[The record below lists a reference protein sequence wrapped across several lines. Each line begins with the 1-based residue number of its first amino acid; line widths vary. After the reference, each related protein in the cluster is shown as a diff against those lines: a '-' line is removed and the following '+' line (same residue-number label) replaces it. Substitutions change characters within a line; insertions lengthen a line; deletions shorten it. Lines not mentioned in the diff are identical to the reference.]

1 MSRSFHALHL
11 ATFWA
16 GCLAILPAT
25 SFAQAPPPPERPPA
39 AFDPA
44 DVYFQAWLLCN
55 DAEKLEKQGKPAEAL
70 AKLRRANQ
78 MFDTIAAN
86 FPEWKKDML
95 ETRRRKTADHIA
107 DVLPKAM
114 EQEEKRDQ
122 AVAELEGRRT
132 GDGPAP
138 GPEVPVAPTPG
149 NPADTLATRRVRE
162 LEKQVADLQDEIA
175 RQREAATDPAK
186 KDQAERQRDRA
197 IADLQK
203 ARTELDRLRRD
214 ATEGPM
220 QEEVDALARRINK
233 LEAEKEVMGRALEQS
248 RQETEQ
254 AKSQIDALQGERAR
268 LLGQIETLKQD
279 LADNKRNLELER
291 GTSNEIIEGQQRQ
304 IRQLQGTIQK
314 KDEQLAESRK
324 TIERLE
330 SELGQIRE
338 SFEGLR
344 EERDE
349 LLRERDQMAA
359 LLKLNEA
366 GQLQEV
372 IDQNLALDRE
382 LRETKKRFEALQT
395 DSDATAEDLKLAL
408 RDLSIAKLR
417 IQEFRQTNQDQEKRL
432 ADLQQRL
439 QQEASSVQEN
449 AVDPGEAQMLRAILD
464 RQIKI
469 QEKRAEA
476 RNLLFEQ
483 LRQKAQGDPDLQ
495 RAMDNFQGNELNLT
509 PEELAIIEGQVV
521 DGTIIS
527 PYARPRSEVERAYAD
542 LNEELRPYDAAA
554 TRAYLEG
561 RPLAAREAWE
571 MMIERNPGD
580 VASMCKL
587 GLVENELGNE
597 AAAADMFRR
606 ATELD
611 PNNPYA
617 HRMLGYFLDRF
628 GEREEAIAALRRSAE
643 LSPTDPRTH
652 QLLGNCL
659 FRAGRLDE
667 AREAYSAALDCDP
680 ASPET
685 HHNLAILLA
694 RSGKKE
700 KALEHYNKA
709 LELGTPPNS
718 DLEKIIGFTPA
729 DPTPPPTDP

>member
-1 MSRSFHALHL
+1 MRRGFPRFHL
-11 ATFWA
+11 AAALLGLLA
-16 GCLAILPAT
+16 GTPHPAV
-25 SFAQAPPPPERPPA
+25 AQAPAPAPRAPA

-44 DVYFQAWLLCN
+44 DVFFQAWLLCT
-55 DAEKLEKQGKPAEAL
+55 DAEKLEKEGKSAAAL

-86 FPEWKKDML
+86 FPDWKKEML
-95 ETRRRKTADHIA
+95 ESRRRKTNDHIA
-107 DVLPKAM
+107 TVLPKALA
-114 EQEEKRDQ
+114 EQQQRDQ

-132 GDGPAP
+132 GPTPAP
-138 GPEVPVAPTPG
+138 GPEVPAPPPA
-149 NPADTLATRRVRE
+149 PADTLATRRVRE
-162 LEKQVADLQDEIA
+162 LERQVREFQDQIA
-175 RQREAATDPAK
+175 RSREAATDPAAR
-186 KDQAERQRDRA
+186 DQAERERDRA

-233 LEAEKEVMGRALEQS
+233 LEAEKDVMGRALEQS

-254 AKSQIDALQGERAR
+254 ARSQVDALQGERAR

-279 LADNKRNLELER
+279 LADNQRNLELER
-291 GTSNEIIEGQQRQ
+291 RTSNEVIEGQQRQ
-304 IRQLQGTIQK
+304 IRQLQDTIQQ
-314 KDEQLAESRK
+314 KDRQLAESRK

-330 SELGQIRE
+330 SEIGEIRL
-338 SFEGLR
+338 SFEDLR
-344 EERDE
+344 NERDE

-366 GQLQEV
+366 GQIQEV

-382 LRETKKRFEALQT
+382 LRETRKRLESLQA
-395 DSDATAEDLKLAL
+395 DNDASAEDLKLAL

-417 IQEFRQTNQDQEKRL
+417 IQEFRQTNQEQEKRL
-432 ADLQQRL
+432 AALQQRL
-439 QQEASSVQEN
+439 QSAATN
-449 AVDPGEAQMLRAILD
+449 IDDTAVNPGEAQMLRAILD

-483 LRQKAQGDPDLQ
+483 LREKARNDPDLQ
-495 RAMDNFQGNELNLT
+495 RAMENFQGNELNLT
-509 PEELAIIEGQVV
+509 PEELAIIDGQVV

-542 LNEELRPYDAAA
+542 LTEELKPYDAAA

-587 GLVENELGNE
+587 GLVESELGNE
-597 AAAADMFRR
+597 PAATDMFRR

-617 HRMLGYFLDRF
+617 HRMLGYFLDRA
-628 GEREEAIAALRRSAE
+628 GDREEAIAALRRSAE

-652 QLLGNCL
+652 QLLGNSL
-659 FRAGRLDE
+659 FRANRLDE
-667 AREAYSAALDCDP
+667 AREAYLAALDCDP
-680 ASPET
+680 TSAET

-694 RSGKKE
+694 RNGKKDQ
-700 KALEHYNKA
+700 ALEHYRKA
-709 LELGTPPNS
+709 LELGTPANP
-718 DLEKIIGFTPA
+718 DLEKILGT
-729 DPTPPPTDP
+729 TPPAP

>member
-1 MSRSFHALHL
+1 MA
-11 ATFWA
+11 AA
-16 GCLAILPAT
+16 PAISTQAP
-25 SFAQAPPPPERPPA
+25 AQAPAPAQRPPA

-44 DVYFQAWLLCN
+44 DVYFQAWLLCS
-55 DAEKLEKQGKPAEAL
+55 DAEKLEKQGKNAEAL

-86 FPEWKKDML
+86 FPQWKKEML
-95 ETRRRKTADHIA
+95 ETRRRKTTDHIA
-107 DVLPKAM
+107 SVLPKAM
-114 EQEEKRDQ
+114 AQEQERDQ

-132 GDGPAP
+132 GDTPAP
-138 GPEVPVAPTPG
+138 GPEVAVPPAPAPPAPAPTP
-149 NPADTLATRRVRE
+149 PADTLATRRVRE
-162 LEKQVADLQDEIA
+162 LENQVAELQQEIA
-175 RQREAATDPAK
+175 RQRDAAAQPDQRE
-186 KDQAERQRDRA
+186 QAERQRDRA

-203 ARTELDRLRRD
+203 ARTELDRLRRE

-279 LADNKRNLELER
+279 LADNQRNLELER
-291 GTSNEIIEGQQRQ
+291 QTSNEVIEGQQRQ

-314 KDEQLAESRK
+314 KDQQLAESRK

-330 SELGQIRE
+330 AELTEIRQT
-338 SFEGLR
+338 FDDLR
-344 EERDE
+344 NERDE

-366 GQLQEV
+366 GQIQEV

-382 LRETKKRFEALQT
+382 LRETKKRFDSLQT

-417 IQEFRQTNQDQEKRL
+417 IQEFRQTNLEQEKRI
-432 ADLQQRL
+432 AALQERL
-439 QQEASSVQEN
+439 QTEAATVQEN

-483 LRQKAQGDPDLQ
+483 LRQKAANDPDLQ

-527 PYARPRSEVERAYAD
+527 PYARPRSEVARAYAD
-542 LNEELRPYDAAA
+542 LTEELRPYDAAA

-587 GLVENELGNE
+587 GLVENELGNT
-597 AAAADMFRR
+597 AAATDMFRR

-617 HRMLGYFLDRF
+617 HRMLGYFLDRS

-652 QLLGNCL
+652 QLLGNSL
-659 FRAGRLDE
+659 FRASRLDE
-667 AREAYSAALDCDP
+667 AREAYLAALDCDP
-680 ASPET
+680 TNAET

-694 RSGKKE
+694 RSGKKQ
-700 KALEHYNKA
+700 KALEHYKKA
-709 LELGTPPNS
+709 LELGSPPNP
-718 DLEKIIGFTPA
+718 DLEKIIGHTPSE
-729 DPTPPPTDP
+729 P